1 MNAERRN
8 WALAIAALCAVPLV
22 VTNNYFLHVMVLIFI
37 WSFIYTSW
45 SLMGRFGLV
54 SFGHGAFM
62 GIGAYVVTMLWNY
75 QGLSPWLGIPIAVVL
90 AMGLAV
96 LIGYPCFRFRI
107 TGHYFALVTLA
118 LTEVVRSVIVA
129 LRDTTGGS
137 LGVTPASTLKEGVTW
152 SITALQFADKRVFFY
167 IAMALWLLGLW
178 VWQRIDRS
186 MIRYAMQA
194 ISQEEDAA
202 ASVGVG
208 VTRAKLTITVVS
220 AAMTALGGA
229 LYGQYQ
235 QYINPETVA
244 SIGVSLQIVFA
255 VIAGGMF
262 VKLGPTVGAVFTL
275 LLTEGLRVGIGNKF
289 NALDSTIYGALLVL
303 FIIYMPSGIL
313 GKITQIWRPT
323 SSGTAPPPAAPAT
336 GA

>member
-1 MNAERRN
+1 MISRN
-8 WALAIAALCAVPLV
+8 WIIATLLLACVPLV
-22 VTNNYFLHVMVLIFI
+22 VSSLYVMHVLVTLLI
-37 WSFIYTSW
+37 WGFIYTGW

-62 GIGAYVVTMLWNY
+62 GIGAYVTTLLWNL
-75 QGLSPWLGIPIAVVL
+75 QGISPWIGIPLGMLLAVAV
-90 AMGLAV
+90 AV

-118 LTEVVRSVIVA
+118 LTEVVRSIIIA

-137 LGVTPASTLKEGVTW
+137 LGITPTSALKDGATW
-152 SITALQFADKRVFFY
+152 SLTALQCSDKRVFFY
-167 IAMALWLLGLW
+167 AALVIWLIGIW
-178 VWQRIDRS
+178 IWQRIDQS
-186 MIRYAMQA
+186 MMRHAMQA

-202 ASVGVG
+202 SSVGVN
-208 VTRAKLTITVVS
+208 VTRAKLTITVIS
-220 AAMTALGGA
+220 AAMTAFGGA

-244 SIGVSLQIVFA
+244 SLGVSLQMVFA

-275 LLTEGLRVGIGNKF
+275 LLTEGLRVGIGNQI
-289 NALDSTIYGALLVL
+289 NSLDSTIYGLMLVL
-303 FIIYMPSGIL
+303 FIIYMPNGIL
-313 GKITQIWRPT
+313 GKLMERKRASRLQ
-323 SSGTAPPPAAPAT
+323 PA
-336 GA
+336 

>member
-1 MNAERRN
+1 MNASLRN
-8 WALAIAALCAVPLV
+8 WAIAAAALALVPLF
-22 VTNNYFLHVMVLIFI
+22 VTSNYFLHVMVLMFI

-62 GIGAYVVTMLWNY
+62 GIGAYVVTMLWNHM
-75 QGLSPWLGIPIAVVL
+75 GITPWLGIPVAVVL
-90 AMGLAV
+90 AVGLAV

-137 LGVTPASTLKEGVTW
+137 LGVTPNSLLKEGTTW
-152 SITALQFADKRVFFY
+152 SLEALQFADKRVFFY
-167 IAMALWLLGLW
+167 LALALWLFGLW
-178 VWQRIDRS
+178 VWQRIDRG
-186 MIRYAMQA
+186 MIRYAMEA
-194 ISQEEDAA
+194 INGEEDAA
-202 ASVGVG
+202 SSVGVG
-208 VTRAKLTITVVS
+208 VTRAKLTITMIS

-262 VKLGPTVGAVFTL
+262 VKLGPTVGAIFTL
-275 LLTEGLRVGIGNKF
+275 LLTEGLRVSIGNKI
-289 NALDSTIYGALLVL
+289 NALDSTIYGLMLVL
-303 FIIYMPSGIL
+303 FIIYMPTGIL
-313 GKITQIWRPT
+313 GKLLQKVRP
-323 SSGTAPPPAAPAT
+323 GARTAKAAA
-336 GA
+336 AS

>member
-1 MNAERRN
+1 MIGRN
-8 WALAIAALCAVPLV
+8 WLIATVLLACVPLV
-22 VTNNYFLHVMVLIFI
+22 VSSLYVMHVLVTLLI
-37 WSFIYTSW
+37 WGFIYTGW

-62 GIGAYVVTMLWNY
+62 GIGAYVTTLLWNL
-75 QGLSPWLGIPIAVVL
+75 QGISPWIGIPLGMLLAVAV
-90 AMGLAV
+90 AV

-118 LTEVVRSVIVA
+118 LTEVVRSIIIA

-137 LGVTPASTLKEGVTW
+137 LGITPTSALKDGATW
-152 SITALQFADKRVFFY
+152 SLTALQCSDKRVFFY
-167 IAMALWLLGLW
+167 AALVIWLIGIW
-178 VWQRIDRS
+178 IWQRIDQS
-186 MIRYAMQA
+186 MMRHAMQA

-202 ASVGVG
+202 SSVGVN
-208 VTRAKLTITVVS
+208 VTRAKLTITVIS
-220 AAMTALGGA
+220 AAMTAFGGA

-244 SIGVSLQIVFA
+244 SLGVSLQMVFA

-275 LLTEGLRVGIGNKF
+275 LLTEGLRVGIGNQI
-289 NALDSTIYGALLVL
+289 NSLDSTIYGLMLVL
-303 FIIYMPSGIL
+303 FIIYMPNGIL
-313 GKITQIWRPT
+313 GKLMERKRASRLQPT
-323 SSGTAPPPAAPAT
+323 
-336 GA
+336 